1 MKKLFSIFLLLSFL
15 TGSSQ
20 VKFDSLWGVW
30 NNKTLDDTV
39 RLAAI
44 QEIAWNGFLYTKPDS
59 TFYCAQLA
67 YDFAKSKG
75 LKKYMATAVN
85 IQGASWAGRGEYAE
99 AIKYYNKSLKL
110 REEIDD
116 KDGIAKSLCN
126 IGIIYKNQGD
136 IPKALVYYH
145 KSLKIQEQL
154 GNKDGIAAALTNIG
168 IIYRGQED
176 FTNAME
182 YYSRSLKI
190 REELN
195 DVRGLGYELNNIG
208 ILYVKQ
214 KDFENAYVNY
224 NKALTLFESIKDKKG
239 QALTLVNIGSAYDEQ
254 GDQNAAL
261 TNFSKSLKIREE
273 IGDKRGITR
282 GLQNIASIHY
292 NLGNYNKAIDFGSRS
307 IKMANELKLPSEIRD
322 ASETLYKSYKI
333 TGNQGQ
339 ALKNYELYI
348 LMKDSLV
355 NDDIKNELIKQ
366 EYQIKEDSIRVQQE
380 KKDALAKAEQKRKD
394 DIAQKETEK
403 KNVLITAGVIGS
415 ILGLLFTLL
424 IFNRLQI
431 TRKQKVIIEE
441 QKIIVEEKNTEILDS
456 IKYAKRIQSA
466 ILPPDKL
473 VKEYLP
479 ESFILYKPKDI
490 VAGDFYWMEAI
501 SRDELRV
508 VSDENSPPNTHHSPL
523 VLFAAADCTGHG
535 VPGAM
540 VSVVCNN
547 GLNRAVREYG
557 LTDPG
562 LILNKTRE
570 IVIEEFE
577 KSDDDVKDGMDIAL
591 CSLQL
596 PSREGLGGVLKYAGA
611 NNPLWI
617 IRSKRHSVLDTES
630 VEIAGQAHNDD
641 FELIET
647 KADKQPIGKFT
658 ENIPFTTHH
667 FELQK
672 GDSVYI
678 FSDGYVDQFGG
689 EKGKKLKVKAFRELL
704 LSIQDKDMDNQ
715 KITLDKA
722 FEDWKGNLSQID
734 DVCIIGVRI

>member
-1 MKKLFSIFLLLSFL
+1 MKLLLSIILFFSFL
-15 TGSSQ
+15 TATSQ
-20 VKFDSLWGVW
+20 VKFDSLWSAW
-30 NNKTLDDTV
+30 NNPLLPDTA
-39 RLAAI
+39 RLEAI

-67 YDFAKSKG
+67 YDFSKTKG

-168 IIYRGQED
+168 IIYKGQED

-182 YYSRSLKI
+182 YYTRSLKI

-195 DVRGLGYELNNIG
+195 DTRGLGYELNNIA

-214 KDFENAYVNY
+214 KDFESAFLNY
-224 NKALTLFESIKDKKG
+224 NKALNLFESINDKKG
-239 QALTLVNIGSAYDEQ
+239 QALSLVNIGSAYEEQ
-254 GDQNAAL
+254 GDLNTAL
-261 TNFSKSLKIREE
+261 ANYTRSVEIRKT

-282 GLQNIASIHY
+282 GLQNIANIY
-292 NLGNYNKAIDFGSRS
+292 YKLGIYNKAIDFGSQS
-307 IKMANELKLPSEIRD
+307 LKMANDLKLPSEIRD
-322 ASETLYKSYKI
+322 AAETLYKSYKT
-333 TGNQGQ
+333 TGNQAQ

-403 KNVLITAGVIGS
+403 KNLLITAGILGS
-415 ILGLLFTLL
+415 ILGLIFTLL

-441 QKIIVEEKNTEILDS
+441 QKLIVEEKNTEILDS

-490 VAGDFYWMEAI
+490 VAGDFYWME
-501 SRDELRV
+501 SSSS
-508 VSDENSPPNTHHSPL
+508 VSSKGGETPFPL
-523 VLFAAADCTGHG
+523 GRAGDGIVLFAAADCTGHG

-591 CSLQL
+591 CSL
-596 PSREGLGGVLKYAGA
+596 STVSSSNGVYRELSYAGA

-617 IRSKRHSVLDTES
+617 IRNG
-630 VEIAGQAHNDD
+630 EI
-641 FELIET
+641 LET
-647 KADKQPIGKFT
+647 KADKQPIGKHT
-658 ENIPFTTHH
+658 ENIPFTTHS

-672 GDSVYI
+672 GDTIYI

-689 EKGKKLKVKAFRELL
+689 EKGKKLKTKAFKELL
-704 LSIQDKDMDNQ
+704 LNIQNKDMESQ
-715 KITLDKA
+715 KTILNNV